1 MASSRRRQRHSDA
14 GYAILVASLV
24 VVIVSLVVG
33 GGSSAR
39 PGKEEGKL
47 YAYRGDVIW
56 IRYHWSRGDFG
67 GDEAGEVSGTPSRP
81 RGRTGVDKLNDKLK
95 T

>member
-33 GGSSAR
+33 GGSAR

-47 YAYRGDVIW
+47 YAYRGDVFW

-81 RGRTGVDKLNDKLK
+81 RGDRS
-95 T
+95 